1 MLKKIL
7 KLFIPP
13 IFLNFKNLLFI
24 IKQPNNITWSGIYSK
39 TSDIPKS
46 IKIMEYVSDEDNQI
60 EFEKFKNS
68 TFDLDFRPS
77 ILPLFICNLQIDN
90 ISILDIGGGYKSVY
104 HYIIKSTYKK
114 VNVTV
119 LERQNITDTLKNA
132 NYKFNY
138 ISDLD
143 ELNQIN
149 VTPNFHIVYFGSSI
163 QYFHNYQDF
172 LNKIFAFKPLY
183 IIIADSI
190 FTEKI
195 DSFIALQ
202 INMHPSIIPSIFI
215 NIKSIENLLNI
226 NNYELIYKSKRKPT
240 IHDTLQLG
248 EYFTRDLIFKKII

>member
-24 IKQPNNITWSGIYSK
+24 IKQPNNIIWSGIYSK
-39 TSDIPKS
+39 VSDIPKS
-46 IKIMEYVSDEDNQI
+46 INIQEYVSDEDNQI

-77 ILPLFICNLQIDN
+77 VLPLFICNLPIDN

-104 HYIIKSTYKK
+104 HYIINSTNKK

-119 LERQNITDTLKNA
+119 LERKIIADTLNNA
-132 NYKFNY
+132 NYEYNY
-138 ISDLD
+138 ISDLNV
-143 ELNQIN
+143 LKQIN
-149 VTPNFHIVYFGSSI
+149 VNQNFHIIYFGSSI
-163 QYFHNYQDF
+163 QYFHNFQDF
-172 LNKIFAFKPLY
+172 LNKIFTFNPLY
-183 IIIADSI
+183 IVIADSI

-202 INMHPSIIPSIFI
+202 INMYPSVIPSIFI
-215 NIKSIENLLNI
+215 NIKSIENLMNR
-226 NNYELIYKSKRKPT
+226 NNYELIYKSKRIPT
-240 IHDTLQLG
+240 LHDTLQLG
-248 EYFTRDLIFKKII
+248 EYFARDLIFKKIL